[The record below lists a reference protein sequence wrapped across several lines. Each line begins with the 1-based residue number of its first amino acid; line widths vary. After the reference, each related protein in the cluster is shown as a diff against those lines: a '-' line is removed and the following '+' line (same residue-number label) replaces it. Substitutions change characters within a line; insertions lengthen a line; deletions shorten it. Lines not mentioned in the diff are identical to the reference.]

1 MSKPFL
7 GGGGRS
13 VLMAVASSL
22 YWFSGSGGSR
32 KRFGGIGSGG
42 GKKSGLDAAAVAHA
56 KKKVGNALKGSS
68 SGAVMATSWFGGD
81 KMEKKKI
88 KCMIPEAHIDRITTL
103 VNELVDLDFFDE
115 ESEQRIFDDMI
126 RKIVFTLEDIMPEDY
141 HLLVKHR
148 HPLGGGLSKEHAH
161 EIETR
166 AIKYVKCL
174 LSFPYL
180 DEADEDRVIQF
191 VVKIICQSMRED
203 RTLDMLADKDMA
215 GELIVDVLMKGAV
228 RKLFNKEEKEKI
240 VEDVVLSWCKIF
252 PFLPA
257 STLEWGAI
265 KTINWGAKHMEA
277 ALESSFKA
285 FNAEMEDNKS
295 RAEKGEVKKQ
305 MEMHQKK
312 EEESKKDYKEHHE
325 CLEEDV
331 EEALSYETC
340 LIEHLEA
347 KFSNDLPDY
356 QFFSEKKKEMC
367 HKLATLMVNQAV
379 DVDKLS
385 AIFHFLHHQKK

>member
-1 MSKPFL
+1 
-7 GGGGRS
+7 
-13 VLMAVASSL
+13 
-22 YWFSGSGGSR
+22 
-32 KRFGGIGSGG
+32 
-42 GKKSGLDAAAVAHA
+42 
-56 KKKVGNALKGSS
+56 
-68 SGAVMATSWFGGD
+68 
-81 KMEKKKI
+81 
-88 KCMIPEAHIDRITTL
+88 
-103 VNELVDLDFFDE
+103 
-115 ESEQRIFDDMI
+115 
-126 RKIVFTLEDIMPEDY
+126 
-141 HLLVKHR
+141 
-148 HPLGGGLSKEHAH
+148 
-161 EIETR
+161 
-166 AIKYVKCL
+166 
-174 LSFPYL
+174 
-180 DEADEDRVIQF
+180 
-191 VVKIICQSMRED
+191 MRED

-295 RAEKGEVKKQ
+295 RAEKGDVKKQ

-347 KFSNDLPDY
+347 KLSNDLPDY

-385 AIFHFLHHQKK
+385 TIFHFHHHQKK

>member
-1 MSKPFL
+1 MFL
-7 GGGGRS
+7 
-13 VLMAVASSL
+13 AAASSL
-22 YWFSGSGGSR
+22 YWLTSGGSTR
-32 KRFGGIGSGG
+32 RRGGFGGVGHSSR
-42 GKKSGLDAAAVAHA
+42 KLGLDGKLDAVAVAQA
-56 KKKVGNALKGSS
+56 KKKIGSALKGGS
-68 SGAVMATSWFGGD
+68 SGTVLATSWFSGSTQKKQ
-81 KMEKKKI
+81 KM
-88 KCMIPEAHIDRITTL
+88 KCMISELHINRITTL

-115 ESEQRIFDDMI
+115 DSEQRIFDDLI
-126 RKIVFTLEDIMPEDY
+126 RKIVFTLEDILPEDY
-141 HLLVKHR
+141 HLLVTHR

-203 RTLDMLADKDMA
+203 RTLDMLVDKEMA

-240 VEDVVLSWCKIF
+240 VDDVVLSWCKIF

-265 KTINWGAKHMEA
+265 KTIDWGAEHMEA
-277 ALESSFKA
+277 ALESSFNA
-285 FNAEMEDNKS
+285 FNLEMEERKS
-295 RAEKGEVKKQ
+295 KIERKEVAKQ
-305 MEMHQKK
+305 MEIRQKK
-312 EEESKKDYKEHHE
+312 EMESHKNYQQHHDYVEQ
-325 CLEEDV
+325 DF
-331 EEALSYETC
+331 EEALGYEAC
-340 LIEHLEA
+340 LIEHLEK
-347 KFSNDLPDY
+347 KFAEDLPDI
-356 QFFSEKKKEMC
+356 QFLAEKKKEIC
-367 HKLATLMVNQAV
+367 HKLATVMVNSAV

-385 AIFHFLHHQKK
+385 AIFHFLHQKK

>member
-1 MSKPFL
+1 ML
-7 GGGGRS
+7 LAS
-13 VLMAVASSL
+13 VSSL
-22 YWFSGSGGSR
+22 YWLTSNGGSTKRRGGGFSGM
-32 KRFGGIGSGG
+32 GG
-42 GKKSGLDAAAVAHA
+42 GRKVGFDGKLDAAAVAHA
-56 KKKVGNALKGSS
+56 KKKIGNALKGGS
-68 SGAVMATSWFGGD
+68 SGTLLATSWFGGD
-81 KMEKKKI
+81 NKKNTKM
-88 KCMIPEAHIDRITTL
+88 KCMISEAHIGRITTL

-115 ESEQRIFDDMI
+115 DSEQRIFDDLI

-203 RTLDMLADKDMA
+203 RTLDMLVDKDMA

-240 VEDVVLSWCKIF
+240 VDDVVLSWCKIF

-265 KTINWGAKHMEA
+265 KTIDWGAKHMEA
-277 ALESSFKA
+277 ALESSFKSYNQEIESKKRK
-285 FNAEMEDNKS
+285 FEELEVRRLMEK
-295 RAEKGEVKKQ
+295 
-305 MEMHQKK
+305 HQKK
-312 EEESKKDYKEHHE
+312 EEESHKTYKEHHE
-325 CLEEDV
+325 CLEEDI
-331 EEALSYETC
+331 EDALEYETC
-340 LIEHLEA
+340 LIEHLEK
-347 KFSNDLPDY
+347 KFAEDLPDI
-356 QFFSEKKKEMC
+356 QILSKKKKEVC
-367 HKLATLMVNQAV
+367 HKVATVMVNKAV

-385 AIFHFLHHQKK
+385 AIFHFLHHKK